1 MATIVSNFTST
12 DQGKIIL
19 SIIWGMGLSVLFR
32 RACKGRSC
40 IIMKGPKPAEMN
52 NKIYKFDDK
61 CYKYSSMNTRCNK

>member
-19 SIIWGMGLSVLFR
+19 SIIWGMGLSALFR